1 MVAACAPRFVRLAP
15 FLKIRNSLHCQTQV
29 ISPME
34 IPFTTWHDAI
44 YHRRSR
50 RDYDSTDLEPDLPS
64 HMQDICRD
72 FRPFPQARAKL
83 VTHSVDEIFKGV
95 IGHYGKIKGAPAL
108 IALVGNIDDPYIQE
122 KVGYLGEG
130 IILEATAM
138 GLATCWVG
146 GFFRPKI
153 AASIIGTGENERV
166 LAVTPIG
173 HAVKDFSPQ
182 ERTMMGL
189 ARSHRRKPLAELVT
203 GLEQAEWPHWMK
215 SAMDAA
221 ALAPSAI
228 NRQPWRFHVEPHS
241 ITVSVH
247 RSQYRLK
254 LEFGIS
260 KRLDCGIA
268 MLHIEV
274 VALDCGVRGRWE
286 FLEAPKVARFTVISG
301 G

>member
-1 MVAACAPRFVRLAP
+1 MD
-15 FLKIRNSLHCQTQV
+15 
-29 ISPME
+29 
-34 IPFTTWHDAI
+34 IPFSTWHAAI
-44 YHRRSR
+44 PYRRSR
-50 RDYDSTDLEPDLPS
+50 RNYDCTDLEPDLLS
-64 HMQDICRD
+64 HMQEFCRD
-72 FRPFPQARAKL
+72 FRPFPQARAEL
-83 VTHSVDEIFKGV
+83 VTQSPDEIFKGA

-108 IALVGNIDDPYIQE
+108 IAFIGNMDDPYIQE

-146 GFFRPKI
+146 GFFRPTV

-182 ERTMMGL
+182 ERIMTGFG
-189 ARSHRRKPLAELVT
+189 RSHRRKPLAELLT
-203 GLEQAEWPHWMK
+203 GLEQAEWPHWIK

-228 NRQPWRFHVEPHS
+228 NRQPWRFYVEPDS
-241 ITVSVH
+241 VTVSVY
-247 RSQYRLK
+247 RSKYRSK
-254 LEFGIS
+254 LEYGIS

-274 VALDCGVRGRWE
+274 AALDCGVRGRWE
-286 FLEAPKVARFTVISG
+286 FLKAPKVARFTITSG